1 MLCLTLYQRNVNT
14 EISSPLPSVLPFT
27 IGRGKA
33 SDEHIELLSEIV
45 SRVHARVSPHDGRW
59 IVEDLGSRN
68 GIYDSEGKRQQSIV
82 LTNADDNCFIAA
94 PPNGLG
100 TIEIRVIE
108 GEFCQCER
116 PTTRVDLKAWRDKAA
131 AAIDDLA
138 ELVLSNSEDT
148 E

>member
-1 MLCLTLYQRNVNT
+1 MLCLTLYQRDLNT
-14 EISSPLPSVLPFT
+14 EIISSLPSILPFT

-68 GIYDSEGKRQQSIV
+68 GIYDSEGKRLKSIV

-108 GEFCQCER
+108 GEVCQCER
-116 PTTRVDLKAWRDKAA
+116 PTTRLDLKAWRDKAA
-131 AAIDDLA
+131 AAIDDL
-138 ELVLSNSEDT
+138 ENLVLNHADNAE
-148 E
+148 